1 MTGRMDSNGPA
12 PNLADALV
20 ARGCSSLPSRTNFML
35 ADLGHAA
42 APFEYRLFER
52 GVSVHS
58 MGSDGLPQALRI
70 SVRNREEN
78 FRLLEAL
85 A

>member
-1 MTGRMDSNGPA
+1 MTGRMHSNGPA

-20 ARGCSSLPSRTNFML
+20 ARGCSSLPSQTNLML

-42 APFEYRLFER
+42 AAFEYRLFER

-58 MGSDGLPQALRI
+58 MGSDGLPQTLRI
-70 SVRNREEN
+70 SVGNREEN